1 MAVLARRDPSIA
13 HPPGAGT
20 LVKIGDLGV
29 ARLLDTKSMVK
40 HASVVRACLR
50 LCPASD
56 LLICAPGR
64 DDGGHAILLQSR
76 ALSRPGVAALVQSF
90 VGVGF
95 GSEVASE

>member
-40 HASVVRACLR
+40 HASVVRACSR
-50 LCPASD
+50 LCSASD
-56 LLICAPGR
+56 LLFVLQAATMVGTPYYFSPELCR
-64 DDGGHAILLQSR
+64 DQVLLH
-76 ALSRPGVAALVQSF
+76 
-90 VGVGF
+90 
-95 GSEVASE
+95 